1 MCWDFNEILA
11 DNEKQGG
18 APCPVR
24 QVQAFHDVVRE
35 YGFSEM
41 QSIGPRFTWSRRNGS
56 ELIAERLDRGFANDE
71 F

>member
-24 QVQAFHDVVRE
+24 QIQVFHDVVRE

-41 QSIGPRFTWSRRNGS
+41 Q
-56 ELIAERLDRGFANDE
+56 LLDQGLRGHVGMAQS
-71 F
+71 